1 MEIHAANEIL
11 PASSIWSRL
20 KMKDSPFTHRSPQNT
35 QLGLPS
41 NHEEEV
47 LHPSFSAAIHWMHGT
62 LPISSAL
69 LLPVTEDLH
78 GRNPSSEYSTNK
90 ALQKTWRSHLLHPSG
105 TVNHQGKK
113 QSPPLHVIRILNRQT
128 IIRTIMTANVREYT
142 IVLIC
147 TSTLFVWCLS
157 ICLQY
162 ASCHREHLAT
172 TSTTAQWKL
181 TISSLSSKVSLI
193 LWSLHSICLSR
204 ASTNESLRMLA
215 FSWTP
220 WGRQQ
225 ARRVP
230 REIFFPPS
238 FTAQKH
244 KKHRLIL
251 WKYVLWTND
260 RCCPWLSQCSLLAS
274 Y

>member
-1 MEIHAANEIL
+1 MNAWN
-11 PASSIWSRL
+11 
-20 KMKDSPFTHRSPQNT
+20 FTHLICVAFASQ
-35 QLGLPS
+35 
-41 NHEEEV
+41 
-47 LHPSFSAAIHWMHGT
+47 
-62 LPISSAL
+62 
-69 LLPVTEDLH
+69 DLH

-105 TVNHQGKK
+105 TVDHQEKK

-230 REIFFPPS
+230 REIFFSTLLHSPK
-238 FTAQKH
+238 TQKTQAH
-244 KKHRLIL
+244 TLKICALNQ
-251 WKYVLWTND
+251 WQVLSLTFSMFSTCLLLDAEWYD
-260 RCCPWLSQCSLLAS
+260 RRDQKSKVDVHLEIAGNRVNVQS
-274 Y
+274 YMMSRSE